1 MVCVEKMAFLKACDI
16 QNEILKIQNSIMKTG
31 FNATK
36 HDLCDLVCELTEPI
50 LGNCKSNSC
59 PINILFVVNDQT
71 YSFAIDVTDRKT
83 NLVTQITCEIIA
95 ADCVNNTQYNC
106 DGSSPTSS
114 TNELVVAQHTTSAYV
129 SDDTIQNI
137 TKDATSITRV
147 TSQEEG
153 TSKVAISQTDNVIA
167 LTTKTTEETT
177 STPSSP
183 LPASTSQENTSITT
197 RKYETVPQASAVR
210 ECSSN
215 SGLIVGAAFIGLFAG
230 VFATGPISIFLY
242 KRWAS
247 PNKRRA
253 IFNSLYKLNEPQ
265 TTVRPTVGDTYNE
278 IENEPQSP
286 KISYVLPIT
295 KEQTLPSI
303 KTNDPEIYH
312 HLREDYAVKDRS
324 NYYDHAM
331 PLNGPQEEHYGKLTN
346 EENGAYSTVTNT
358 NKTGPDPVRNEA
370 YSTIET
376 NEFQL
381 VDLEDNSKDSN
392 ASYFVLVKD

>member
-1 MVCVEKMAFLKACDI
+1 MILIKGLFYVVLACVERIVILKACDLR
-16 QNEILKIQNSIMKTG
+16 NEISRFKENSGNST
-31 FNATK
+31 TK
-36 HDLCDLVCELTEPI
+36 LDLCDHVCKIKESTLS
-50 LGNCKSNSC
+50 NCRSNSC
-59 PINILFVVNDQT
+59 PINISIVVENQT
-71 YSFAIDVTDRKT
+71 YVFIVTDKPST
-83 NLVTQITCEIIA
+83 NTVQITCEINTA
-95 ADCVNNTQYNC
+95 SCDNNSC
-106 DGSSPTSS
+106 DGSNASS
-114 TNELVVAQHTTSAYV
+114 SGCILEAQQTTSASV
-129 SDDTIQNI
+129 SSNTIGNVTEAATRT
-137 TKDATSITRV
+137 TKV
-147 TSQEEG
+147 TSKIER
-153 TSKVAISQTDNVIA
+153 TSNLQTDFVS
-167 LTTKTTEETT
+167 LTTKLQEETAT
-177 STPSSP
+177 STTTMTRPESS
-183 LPASTSQENTSITT
+183 SITT
-197 RKYETVPQASAVR
+197 TRNITIDQASAVR
-210 ECSSN
+210 ECSLN
-215 SGLIVGAAFIGLFAG
+215 SGLIVGAAFIGLFVG
-230 VFATGPISIFLY
+230 VFTTGPISIFLY

-247 PNKRRA
+247 QNKGRA
-253 IFNSLYKLNEPQ
+253 ISNSLYELNGAQ

-331 PLNGPQEEHYGKLTN
+331 PLNGPQEVESEHYGKLTN